1 MCVGLCVSFSA
12 GLTSFHLKISFLG
25 CSLTRHGVQKL
36 REHLR
41 EESSWFSDSGY
52 TAA

>member
-1 MCVGLCVSFSA
+1 MCRSVCQLLSRSYKLSLKDFVSRFFSNEA
-12 GLTSFHLKISFLG
+12 WST
-25 CSLTRHGVQKL
+25 KL